1 MLAVGVLLASNIL
14 AGSTPARIS
23 RAKFASLRHASHTR
37 GCRSLRRVG
46 VEAESHKSQGVSR
59 REAMTGIPAAVGAFG
74 LGSVM
79 KPDTARAAMIMFPPE
94 SLNNRYF
101 LLRAGEDQLLARDT
115 IITNKVYTNSF
126 EHGLT
131 STGKRQ
137 VVAAYENLRSMLK
150 RTQSDSDD
158 IVLWPSIQY
167 NAYQSAT
174 ILSELL
180 GLGQNRVVPEYT
192 FLDPRGMGTFEEGP
206 LTKYDFVH
214 KRDREQGVLYA
225 PPRNVDGT
233 DNESVNDVFIRVRQ
247 ALSITETQYSGRTV
261 VFIAPDSD
269 CLSILEAA
277 MRSPSEAGFLN
288 SLANHARFAYAPGE
302 VREVGIGPLPSEMDP
317 DSETKP
323 KRKVTEDDVRATLGV
338 ESAS

>member
-1 MLAVGVLLASNIL
+1 
-14 AGSTPARIS
+14 
-23 RAKFASLRHASHTR
+23 
-37 GCRSLRRVG
+37 
-46 VEAESHKSQGVSR
+46 
-59 REAMTGIPAAVGAFG
+59 
-74 LGSVM
+74 
-79 KPDTARAAMIMFPPE
+79 MIMFPPD

-131 STGKRQ
+131 GTGKKQ
-137 VVAAYENLRSMLK
+137 VVGAYENLRSMLK

-206 LTKYDFVH
+206 LSKYDFVH
-214 KRDREQGVLYA
+214 KRDREQGILYA

-261 VFIAPDSD
+261 IFISPDSD
-269 CLSILEAA
+269 CLSVLEAA
-277 MRSPSEAGFLN
+277 MRAPSEAGFLS

-302 VREVGIGPLPSEMDP
+302 IREVGIGPLPSEMDP
-317 DSETKP
+317 DSETRP
-323 KRKVTEDDVRATLGV
+323 KRKVTEDDVRATLSG
-338 ESAS
+338 